1 MGNGWARQV
10 PKFLCRG
17 KSRESDTAG
26 INEAYFLQDINVSL
40 FLVTVD
46 RQNRDSRRRGE
57 RIPRY
62 QKFLQVN
69 RF

>member
-1 MGNGWARQV
+1 M
-10 PKFLCRG
+10 
-17 KSRESDTAG
+17 
-26 INEAYFLQDINVSL
+26 QDINVSL

-62 QKFLQVN
+62 QKFLQVGVVTHACALSN
-69 RF
+69 SEVSTV